1 MTVLCSNLYT
11 VSRSPIQKPKSLQ
24 HCALS
29 SPGLA
34 HWLHHL
40 PPCLTHILPILLLS
54 CWHWMLQASSCLCW
68 VNGLPGGTT
77 ERLGLTCNACQ
88 FSCGEEKLG
97 IWPSN
102 LPIGSFLWVFM
113 SWPAQ
118 VVNYELASPSEVN
131 HLLWCLSS
139 LEGKPG
145 HAHSSVRC
153 YWRALSFL
161 CPHYALSSCMMPASF
176 SLSLICRSWWWCKGS
191 QPCNQEMLWFIK
203 NLESLGQSIIT
214 LLHLWKE
221 SESVSH
227 SILSD
232 SVRPQGL

>member
-1 MTVLCSNLYT
+1 MSDSHPSNT
-11 VSRSPIQKPKSLQ
+11 PV
-24 HCALS
+24 
-29 SPGLA
+29 
-34 HWLHHL
+34 
-40 PPCLTHILPILLLS
+40 ILLTLN
-54 CWHWMLQASSCLCW
+54 ASSIL
-68 VNGLPGGTT
+68 LPLLNQWASRRDNW
-77 ERLGLTCNACQ
+77 EIRIDMCACQ
-88 FSCGEEKLG
+88 FSSEEEKLR

-118 VVNYELASPSEVN
+118 LVNYELASPSEVN
-131 HLLWCLSS
+131 HLLWCLNS

-145 HAHSSVRC
+145 HAHSSVRS

-161 CPHYALSSCMMPASF
+161 CPHYALASCMMPASF

-214 LLHLWKE
+214 LLHLWK
-221 SESVSH
+221 
-227 SILSD
+227 
-232 SVRPQGL
+232 